1 MPYGM
6 CMFMSSWSVWP
17 RPHRQSWIAFISSV
31 GFCVARSTVPGNA
44 RASERGTS
52 DGKNSHA
59 FFVYITPCIY
69 YPGWGG
75 YGNNI
80 YIYMEKDLVPN
91 QDYLR
96 LIYEH
101 LMSDAFNCKRGD
113 YPFADANHY
122 DNVMNHVDKTAAYI
136 ETALIVLSDK
146 MSAKKEEIAK
156 QIKRIE
162 DATTPTPELL
172 DEVLSDLYKS
182 GIAF

>member
-1 MPYGM
+1 
-6 CMFMSSWSVWP
+6 
-17 RPHRQSWIAFISSV
+17 
-31 GFCVARSTVPGNA
+31 
-44 RASERGTS
+44 
-52 DGKNSHA
+52 
-59 FFVYITPCIY
+59 
-69 YPGWGG
+69 
-75 YGNNI
+75 
-80 YIYMEKDLVPN
+80 MEKDLIPN

-101 LMSDAFNCKRGD
+101 LMCDAFKCKRGD

-122 DNVMNHVDKTAAYI
+122 DNVMNHVDKTSAYI

-146 MSAKKEEIAK
+146 MSAQKEEIAK